1 MAKRQKVRYEFYKFE
16 APIGAVTRTLT
27 LSNPASVKFLMTGS
41 GGANTCLINNTY
53 RLQPIG
59 LFTNGTAVFP
69 YELTLENNE
78 NELDMTDY
86 VLFIQS
92 GTVVVVAK
100 YYID

>member
-1 MAKRQKVRYEFYKFE
+1 MAKKQKVRYEFYKFE
-16 APIGAVTRTLT
+16 ATAGSVTRTLT
-27 LSNPASVKFLMTGS
+27 LSNPASVKFLMS
-41 GGANTCLINNTY
+41 GNGAANTCLINNTY

-59 LFTNGTAVFP
+59 LFTNGTASNP

-78 NELDMTDY
+78 NEIDITDY
-86 VLFIQS
+86 VLFIQQ